1 MFKKFL
7 SDTKLT
13 KQSEWLLA
21 VGFLTRFAKKRFDL
35 FQEYKKRSITA
46 NGVMEALEMHLAGQL
61 ENIPLCLKKKNGE
74 EKMKPFLKSRLLL
87 GEVADLRLL
96 FTELFEFCL
105 FFLLLQIRKK
115 CMEHWFFIWIMKS
128 SRMQRKIYY
137 RD

>member
-1 MFKKFL
+1 MISIVKFESFEMFKKFL

-74 EKMKPFLKSRLLL
+74 EKMKYKLK
-87 GEVADLRLL
+87 
-96 FTELFEFCL
+96 FFCCT
-105 FFLLLQIRKK
+105 FSKV
-115 CMEHWFFIWIMKS
+115 S
-128 SRMQRKIYY
+128 SASWRGC
-137 RD
+137 